1 MPDETPEQWAAR
13 NRREQGLSASK
24 GYSNVSRTQR
34 RSPTWRRRSLRQ
46 ARRRP
51 DGRDPPT
58 ARSGTTA

>member
-1 MPDETPEQWAAR
+1 MADETPEQWAAR
-13 NRREQGLSASK
+13 NRREQGCA
-24 GYSNVSRTQR
+24 NVSRTQR
-34 RSPTWRRRSLRQ
+34 RSPTWRWRSLRQ